1 MAEEMMRVSGVVQKV
16 EDGFAWVE
24 VTPAG
29 GCGRCHEPGGCG
41 GVSIT
46 RALETSRKTYRLP
59 NDAGC
64 VAGEQV
70 GVVIEDGV
78 ALRAA
83 LLTYGLPVV
92 GVIAGA
98 ALGTT
103 LGAPARGDLGGLLGA
118 VLGLTAGFLA
128 GRGGWGARTSP
139 VRLVRDG
146 GGAGCG
152 A

>member
-1 MAEEMMRVSGVVQKV
+1 MRVPGVVQKV
-16 EDGFAWVE
+16 EQGFAWVE

-59 NDAGC
+59 NVPEC
-64 VAGEQV
+64 VPGERV

-83 LLTYGLPVV
+83 LLTYGLSVL

-98 ALGTT
+98 ALGTMLAT
-103 LGAPARGDLGGLLGA
+103 PERGDLGAVVGA
-118 VLGLTAGFLA
+118 VLGLAGGFVA
-128 GRGGWGARTSP
+128 GRGRWGERTSP
-139 VRLVRDG
+139 VRLVRDADG
-146 GGAGCG
+146 TGCG